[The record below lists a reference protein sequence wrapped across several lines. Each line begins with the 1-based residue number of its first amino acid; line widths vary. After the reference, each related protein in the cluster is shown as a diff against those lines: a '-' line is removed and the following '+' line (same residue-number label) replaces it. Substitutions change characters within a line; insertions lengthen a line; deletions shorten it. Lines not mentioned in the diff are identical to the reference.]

1 MITRTKLLPRTEH
14 ARDCWICVIVTEGF
28 TEGQYFARLQEKG
41 VIPRSR
47 VKVVPVPPDPKSNDS
62 APSNVCKRA
71 DAYLQEHEF
80 DRNLDQLWLVFD
92 VEAERKTK
100 QLSDAVTHAKIQRY
114 SWAISHPSFEL
125 WLLLHH
131 TEDLSGIETPDDC
144 ERRLRSKLGS
154 YNKTN
159 LDISRFPPDAIRTA
173 ITRARQVTPE
183 LQGWP
188 TTPGT
193 QVYALLETLLPTS
206 AS

>member
-14 ARDCWICVIVTEGF
+14 VRDCWICVIVTEGT
-28 TEGQYFARLQEKG
+28 TEGQYFARQQEKG

-47 VKVVPVPPDPKSNDS
+47 VKVVPVPPESNDS

-71 DAYLQEHEF
+71 DAYLEEHKLNR
-80 DRNLDQLWLVFD
+80 DLDQLWLVFD
-92 VEAERKTK
+92 VEAKRKTK
-100 QLSDAVTHAKIQRY
+100 QLSDAVTHAMSQGYR
-114 SWAISHPSFEL
+114 WAINHPNFEI

-131 TEDLSGIETPDDC
+131 TEDLSGIVTPDDC
-144 ERRLRSKLGS
+144 ERRLRSILGS
-154 YNKTN
+154 YNKTDLN
-159 LDISRFPPDAIRTA
+159 IARFPPTAIRTA
-173 ITRARQVTPE
+173 ITRARQVTPD
-183 LQGWP
+183 LRGWP